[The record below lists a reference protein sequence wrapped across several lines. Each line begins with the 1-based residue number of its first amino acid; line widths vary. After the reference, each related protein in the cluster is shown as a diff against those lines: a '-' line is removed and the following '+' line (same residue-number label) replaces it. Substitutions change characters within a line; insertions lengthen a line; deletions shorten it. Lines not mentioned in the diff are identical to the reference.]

1 MPVSRHSHHVTVA
14 TRMRNAPW
22 AMLMIRM
29 TPKIRVSPE
38 AISA

>member
-1 MPVSRHSHHVTVA
+1 MPVSRHSHQVTIA

-22 AMLMIRM
+22 ATLMMCM